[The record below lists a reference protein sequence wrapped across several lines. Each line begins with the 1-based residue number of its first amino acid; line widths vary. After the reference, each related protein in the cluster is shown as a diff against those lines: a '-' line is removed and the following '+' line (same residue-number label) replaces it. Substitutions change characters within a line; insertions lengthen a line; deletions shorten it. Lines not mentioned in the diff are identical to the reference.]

1 MAVNCFEKY
10 GFSPIARRV
19 APGDDP
25 VRGAAHAT
33 GVTGGRC
40 VTGTPGARDQRE
52 EALHELSS
60 LLAVTLMRTEA
71 LLAEARDADAG
82 ARSQTLESVRS
93 SVVRARDLLGRL
105 QGAVAPAAP
114 RAASG
119 ARLRVLVIDDDPLIL
134 DTMTGLLRS
143 AGHEVETAAS
153 GEDGVAAYRRQ
164 PFDCVI
170 TDARMKGIS
179 GLIVCRAIKDED
191 PGAYVVLLTGVEHD
205 PEELRAAGVDRV
217 LAKPAR
223 RALILEAVRRAGS

>member
-1 MAVNCFEKY
+1 M
-10 GFSPIARRV
+10 
-19 APGDDP
+19 
-25 VRGAAHAT
+25 
-33 GVTGGRC
+33 
-40 VTGTPGARDQRE
+40 TGTPGARDQRE

-60 LLAVTLMRTEA
+60 LLAATLMRTET

-82 ARSQTLESVRS
+82 ARIQTLESVRS
-93 SVVRARDLLGRL
+93 SVVRARDLLRRL

-114 RAASG
+114 RDPSG

-134 DTMTGLLRS
+134 DTMAGLLRS

-153 GEDGVAAYRRQ
+153 GEDGVAVYRRQ

-170 TDARMKGIS
+170 TDARMQGIG

-191 PGAYVVLLTGVEHD
+191 PSAYVVLLTGVEHD

-223 RALILEAVRRAGS
+223 RALILEAVRRTAS